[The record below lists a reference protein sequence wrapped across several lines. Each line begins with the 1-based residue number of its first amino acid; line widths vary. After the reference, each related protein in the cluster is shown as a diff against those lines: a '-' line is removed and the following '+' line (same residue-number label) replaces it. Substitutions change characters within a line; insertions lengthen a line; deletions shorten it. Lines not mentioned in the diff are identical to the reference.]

1 VYGALSADYRDNI
14 LFGLPLNVKRYRQVI
29 YVSSSG
35 STSSSTFA
43 DVTIRLVL
51 SSLISSYLRMG
62 TSPKSAKGV
71 KFCQVV
77 KRLEVSLLL
86 LEGI

>member
-1 VYGALSADYRDNI
+1 VYDALSADYRDNI
-14 LFGLPLNVKRYRQVI
+14 LFGLPLNVKRYQQVI
-29 YVSSSG
+29 YVSSSE
-35 STSSSTFA
+35 SASSSTFA
-43 DVTIRLVL
+43 DVSIRLVH
-51 SSLISSYLRMG
+51 SFLISSYLKMG

-71 KFCQVV
+71 KYCQVV